1 MTQAHEYA
9 EALFSLSEQTGT
21 TEATLTDLK
30 VADAALKEN
39 PSYLRVVDTP
49 ALPRCEKQALI
60 QTAFASLS
68 HDVQGLLSLLCSH
81 HAVYLFPQ
89 IMRQY
94 AALYDEARG
103 IERAQVITAVALTPA
118 QQEALTQRLSRLTG
132 KTVLLE
138 STVDPTLLGGAR
150 LRFAGT
156 QLDASLRTRLD
167 RLNESLKSAIL

>member
-1 MTQAHEYA
+1 MTQAREYA
-9 EALFSLSEQTGT
+9 DALFSLSEQTGT
-21 TEATLTDLK
+21 TEATLSDLR
-30 VADAALKEN
+30 AAATALREN

-60 QTAFASLS
+60 EAAFAPLS
-68 HDVQGLLSLLCSH
+68 RPVQGLLSLLCAH
-81 HAVYLFPQ
+81 HTVYLFPQ
-89 IMRQY
+89 IVRQY

-118 QQEALTQRLSRLTG
+118 QREVLTQKLSRLTG

-138 STVDPTLLGGAR
+138 STVDPTLLGGVR

-156 QLDASLRTRLD
+156 QLDGSLRTRLD
-167 RLNESLKSAIL
+167 RLEESLKSAIL